1 MDAAF
6 FDLDGTLLNTL
17 ADIGNACNRMLAAH
31 GFPTHAL
38 PAYAA
43 MVGNGFTRTVEQ
55 ALPPAVTSGL
65 SPEELET
72 LAAEARARYGAALR
86 EHTVPYDGMPQALAA
101 LADRGMTLAV
111 LSNKPDA
118 WTVELIRHFFPDI
131 PFALVRGARA
141 GAPLKPDPE
150 VPRAMLA
157 ELGLRAGRC
166 AYVGD
171 SDVDMRTALNAGMVP
186 VGAAW
191 GFRGGAEL
199 RHAGARLLAAQPAEL
214 PDILRRNPVS
224 GGGDHASS
232 HH

>member
-31 GFPTHAL
+31 GFPQHAL
-38 PAYAA
+38 PAYAV
-43 MVGNGFTRTVEQ
+43 MVGNGFTRTVEL
-55 ALPPAVTSGL
+55 ALPPTVTAAL
-65 SPEELET
+65 SRKDLEA
-72 LAAEARARYGAALR
+72 LAAEARACYAGNLR
-86 EHTVPYDGMPQALAA
+86 EYTVPYDGMPQTLAA
-101 LADRGMTLAV
+101 LADKGMTLAV

-118 WTVELIRHFFPDI
+118 WTVELISHFFPKI
-131 PFALVRGARA
+131 PFALVRGARP

-157 ELGLRAGRC
+157 ELGLQAGRC

-171 SDVDMRTALNAGMVP
+171 SDVDMRTALATGMLA

-191 GFRGGAEL
+191 GFRGAAEL
-199 RHAGARLLAAQPAEL
+199 RHAGARLLAALPEEL
-214 PDILRRNPVS
+214 PALLDTAPAGR
-224 GGGDHASS
+224 
-232 HH
+232 

>member
-6 FDLDGTLLNTL
+6 FDLDGTLLDTL

-31 GFPTHAL
+31 GFPQHAL

-55 ALPPAVTSGL
+55 ALPPTVTAALSRDGL
-65 SPEELET
+65 EA
-72 LAAEARARYGAALR
+72 LAAEARACYAGDLR
-86 EHTVPYDGMPQALAA
+86 AHTVPYDDMPQALAA

-118 WTVELIRHFFPDI
+118 WTVALISHFFPEI
-131 PFALVRGARA
+131 PFALVRGARP
-141 GAPLKPDPE
+141 GVPLKPDPE
-150 VPRAMLA
+150 APRAMLA
-157 ELGLRAGRC
+157 ELGLQAGRC

-191 GFRGGAEL
+191 GFRGGGEL
-199 RHAGARLLAAQPAEL
+199 LQAGARLLAALPEEL
-214 PDILRRNPVS
+214 PALLDTAPAAR
-224 GGGDHASS
+224 
-232 HH
+232 

>member
-43 MVGNGFTRTVEQ
+43 MVGNGFTRTAEL
-55 ALPPAVTSGL
+55 ALPPAVARGL
-65 SPEELET
+65 SPEDLES
-72 LAAEARARYGAALR
+72 LAAEARARYAVCLR
-86 EHTVPYDGMPQALAA
+86 EHTAPYDGMPQALAA

-118 WTVELIRHFFPDI
+118 WTVELISYFFPDI
-131 PFALVRGARA
+131 PFALVRGARPA
-141 GAPLKPDPE
+141 SPLKPDPE

-157 ELGLRAGRC
+157 ELGLQAGRC

-171 SDVDMRTALNAGMVP
+171 SDVDMRTALNAGMLP

-199 RHAGARLLAAQPAEL
+199 LHAGARLLAAQPAEL
-214 PDILRRNPVS
+214 PGLLSAAPA
-224 GGGDHASS
+224 GG
-232 HH
+232 

>member
-43 MVGNGFTRTVEQ
+43 MVGNGFTRTVEL
-55 ALPPAVTSGL
+55 ALPPAVAAEL
-65 SPEELET
+65 SREALEA
-72 LAAEARARYGAALR
+72 LAAEARAHYAVCLR

-101 LADRGMTLAV
+101 LANRGMTLAV

-118 WTVELIRHFFPDI
+118 WTVELISHFFPDI
-131 PFALVRGARA
+131 PFALVRGARPA
-141 GAPLKPDPE
+141 SPLKPDPE

-157 ELGLRAGRC
+157 ELGLQAGRC

-171 SDVDMRTALNAGMVP
+171 SDVDMRTALNAGMLP
-186 VGAAW
+186 VGAGW
-191 GFRGGAEL
+191 GFRGGGEL
-199 RHAGARLLAAQPAEL
+199 LHAGARLLAAQPAEL
-214 PDILRRNPVS
+214 PGLLSAAPA
-224 GGGDHASS
+224 GG
-232 HH
+232 